1 MTTVAPAQAG
11 AQSPKESAM
20 CPACLAAMG
29 LYVLG
34 AASAGAGTTVLATQL
49 LRKRAESNP
58 STQAQ
63 GDDHA
68 KPDRRIEK

>member
-1 MTTVAPAQAG
+1 
-11 AQSPKESAM
+11 M

-29 LYVLG
+29 LYVVG
-34 AASAGAGTTVLATQL
+34 GVSAGAGTAFLATKL
-49 LRKRAESNP
+49 LRKRNDSIP